1 MKLKKVLAATMA
13 ASMVMGLAGCGN
25 SSEGNPNE
33 SAAADAE
40 AATEAEDTADDAA
53 GDEAA
58 TASNGGK
65 TTINI
70 RLMNDVV
77 NIDKVLDVYYEETK
91 DDPVLSN
98 VDVNISW
105 VSGAD
110 YTDKLSLAVTAQE
123 DIDLMFCGG
132 WQGLDGYIKDGSF
145 KDLTA
150 YFGNDSYPGLKAG
163 FSDDL
168 LTANSYNGSIVAIPL
183 TECAYDIR
191 GVIYREDLREKYGC
205 AEITDWATYE
215 EYLKTMKEHLDEEG
229 LVVPWGVSAQQGLG
243 QMVDSNFFEA
253 RRNNILGYTAGMT
266 FQAAISDDGK
276 TVLGVTTIG
285 DDDSMFAD
293 FPAGFQENY
302 IDAEYEKIPYWIEN
316 YCNTDC
322 VSTQDDI
329 SSMFEAGMYAATY
342 STLTEWVTHSNSM
355 KTTCPEAK
363 LGFFAFDDQQRACVA
378 GGIPSDMKA
387 WNTLVV
393 PAWSEKTDQVM
404 AFLDWMFG
412 SKEHHDLF
420 QYGIEGED
428 WEAVG
433 DNAYSLLDIDE
444 SKKYTMPAY
453 SFTSN
458 PNYVRYSSLVLEN
471 ENVEK
476 LMDYQYSSEAY
487 TLYPVTGF
495 TFDSTNVESEVA
507 TLNALYADFKGAW
520 GAYGDDVT
528 AKMQELNKN
537 AKDAGLEKV
546 REELMTQLQAYLD
559 AHQ

>member
-25 SSEGNPNE
+25 SNEGNPNE
-33 SAAADAE
+33 AAQTDAAA
-40 AATEAEDTADDAA
+40 TTDTADAS
-53 GDEAA
+53 GNEAA
-58 TASNGGK
+58 TASNGEK

-110 YTDKLSLAVTAQE
+110 YIDKLSLAVTAQE

-132 WQGLDGYIKDGSF
+132 WQGLDGYVKDGSF

-168 LTANSYNGSIVAIPL
+168 LVANSYEGRIIAVPL

-253 RRNNILGYTAGMT
+253 RRNNILSYTAGMT

-285 DDDSMFAD
+285 DDDAMFAD
-293 FPAGFQENY
+293 FPAGFQENF

-329 SSMFEAGMYAATY
+329 GSMFEAGMYAATY
-342 STLTEWVTHSNSM
+342 STLTEWVTRSNSM
-355 KTTCPEAK
+355 KTTFPEAK
-363 LGFFAFDDQQRACVA
+363 LGFFAFDDDQRACVA

-433 DNAYSLLDIDE
+433 DNAYNLLDIDE

-458 PNYVRYSSLVLEN
+458 PNYVRYSSVVLEN

-476 LMDYQYSSEAY
+476 LMDYQYSAEAY
-487 TLYPVTGF
+487 KLVPVTGF
-495 TFDSTNVESEVA
+495 TFDSTNVETEVA

-520 GAYGDDVT
+520 GAYGNDVT

-546 REELMTQLQAYLD
+546 REELKTQLQAYLD